1 MSTCP
6 GLSNA
11 ISIPGKFPQFCP
23 HGKWRGSIR
32 LTKQSRQKTLR
43 GTIFVHIV
51 MIRLENVTKSYGN
64 LRVID
69 SLSMSIEAGKL
80 TVLIGPSGCGKTTL
94 LEMMNG
100 LIPPDSG
107 DIWVGNENLKNTD
120 MISLRKR
127 IGYVIQ
133 EVGLFPHYT
142 VFDNIA
148 LVPRLLKWEESRIR
162 ARVAELTELVNIP
175 NDRLNQYPA
184 QLSGGQQQRVGV
196 ARALA
201 ADPDYLLMD
210 EPFSAIDPINRERLQ
225 DEFLSIQQRLRKT
238 VVFVTHDMNEAI
250 KMGDK
255 LAILQNGMLLQ
266 YASPLELL
274 LRPANQFVA
283 HFVGKHRH
291 LKSLRFLRIGEVF
304 PSPQYDLCIK
314 HSDMNQTTF
323 RRAMEHFGSDF
334 IFVIDDEGKYMGY
347 IQRMKGE
354 DDSIP
359 VIQTTI
365 APLKQEADLQ
375 FALEQLLAAP
385 LPALPVIT
393 EGRKYLGSLSVT
405 RLQEFLSRTTTEL

>member
-1 MSTCP
+1 
-6 GLSNA
+6 
-11 ISIPGKFPQFCP
+11 
-23 HGKWRGSIR
+23 
-32 LTKQSRQKTLR
+32 
-43 GTIFVHIV
+43 
-51 MIRLENVTKSYGN
+51 MIRLENVTKTYGS

-69 SLSMSIEAGKL
+69 SLSMSIETGKL

-100 LIPPDSG
+100 LIRPDAG
-107 DIWVGNENLKNTD
+107 EIWVGEENLKNTD
-120 MISLRKR
+120 VISLRKR

-142 VFDNIA
+142 VFENIA

-162 ARVAELTELVNIP
+162 DRVAELTELVNIP
-175 NDRLNQYPA
+175 EDRLTKYPA

-201 ADPDYLLMD
+201 ADPEYLLMD

-225 DEFLSIQQRLRKT
+225 EEFLSIQERLRKT

-255 LAILQNGMLLQ
+255 LAILQKGKLLQ

-274 LRPANQFVA
+274 LRPANQFVED
-283 HFVGKHRH
+283 FVGRHRH
-291 LKSLRFLRIGEVF
+291 FKSLQFMRTGELF
-304 PSPQYDLCIK
+304 PSPQHDLCINQ
-314 HSDMNQTTF
+314 SDMNPSTI

-334 IFVIDDEGKYMGY
+334 IFVIDDEGKYLGY
-347 IQRMKGE
+347 IHRNRGG
-354 DDSIP
+354 DNHIP
-359 VIQTTI
+359 DIQTDI

-385 LPALPVIT
+385 LPALPVVA
-393 EGRKYLGSLSVT
+393 EDRNYLGSLSVT
-405 RLQEFLSRTTTEL
+405 LLQEFLSRTTTEI